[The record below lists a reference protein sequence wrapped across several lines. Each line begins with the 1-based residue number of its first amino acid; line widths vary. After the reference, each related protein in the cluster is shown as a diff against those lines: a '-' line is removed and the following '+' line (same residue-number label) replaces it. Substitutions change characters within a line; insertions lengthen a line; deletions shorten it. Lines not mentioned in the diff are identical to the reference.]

1 MLFKT
6 KKAALAFIGG
16 LSKPSKMPCK
26 GWSLPAF
33 RCKIGTKLRAVINS
47 VCSKCY
53 AHKGMYVF
61 PKVRACLERRFGIL
75 ERALSDEMFREM
87 FRAAFVRLLRDEE
100 FFRWLDSGDIQ
111 SVAHLLLMADI
122 ARDNPH
128 VTFWLP
134 TRERNIVLAFMRKYS
149 LPANLTVR
157 VSAPMIDGAPLAL
170 DGLPTSTVH
179 KKGQAHGTE
188 CVAYTQ
194 GGFCL
199 DCRACWNRDIANISY
214 PAH

>member
-1 MLFKT
+1 MFAFRT

-122 ARDNPH
+122 ARETGLGRESLYKALAPEGNPEFATILK
-128 VTFWLP
+128 V
-134 TRERNIVLAFMRKYS
+134 VK
-149 LPANLTVR
+149 
-157 VSAPMIDGAPLAL
+157 AL
-170 DGLPTSTVH
+170 GLRLRAT
-179 KKGQAHGTE
+179 KGQ
-188 CVAYTQ
+188 
-194 GGFCL
+194 
-199 DCRACWNRDIANISY
+199 
-214 PAH
+214 P